1 MAPWKEANQ
10 WKLRRGAAMKFQ
22 VIGSAVLSALLALGV
37 GCSGDQEASEP
48 TEADGQEEASGGEG
62 ETDAASTGEE
72 AATTPAAEPTVE
84 QPPVAEPPPTEPTA
98 TAFQGPKVV
107 RYITAY
113 ALNVRAEPSKSA
125 KVIRH
130 IKHGDKV
137 EVVLNGEWAQLGPGE
152 FIATTRLSETP
163 PPPKKWMTSG
173 AGPKADGKKQISKK
187 GQ

>member
-1 MAPWKEANQ
+1 
-10 WKLRRGAAMKFQ
+10 MKFQ
-22 VIGSAVLSALLALGV
+22 VTASVVLSTLLTLGV
-37 GCSGDQEASEP
+37 ACSGDEEASEP
-48 TEADGQEEASGGEG
+48 TEEQ
-62 ETDAASTGEE
+62 TDASEDSDSQDSASSESEAPAE
-72 AATTPAAEPTVE
+72 AAPEEVPPPPAAPAAEEPPPPPAPAAEP
-84 QPPVAEPPPTEPTA
+84 APTT
-98 TAFQGPKVV
+98 FQGPKVV

-125 KVIRH
+125 QVIRH

-173 AGPKADGKKQISKK
+173 TGKKATGGKTKKKKK